1 MDKREL
7 AFNFKA
13 IMMFEKLSGVSYF
26 ELTDEN
32 YVFLIYAMYMVKHPY
47 TYMQFWDFIKI
58 FGNNKKVTKQMITEF
73 GEYMEYLKQ
82 YSDTT
87 PKTEEKDEGETEEKT
102 KQTITDIV
110 AYLITSCGIDPH
122 YVMYEMELWEIEPY
136 MKCAER
142 KKKEELES
150 ERLWTYLNISPH
162 IDTKKCKSPEKLIPF
177 PWEKEEQKI
186 KQNQELE
193 NNRFAITNMIGKNIF
208 GEPIETTEKDEG

>member
-26 ELTDEN
+26 DLTDEN

-47 TYMQFWDFIKI
+47 TYMQFMDFIKI

>member
-87 PKTEEKDEGETEEKT
+87 PKTEENDEGETEEKP

-122 YVMYEMELWEIEPY
+122 YVMYEMELWEIEPFL
-136 MKCAER
+136 MCAER

>member
-26 ELTDEN
+26 DLTEEN

-87 PKTEEKDEGETEEKT
+87 PKTEEKAEGETEEKT

-142 KKKEELES
+142 KKKEELET

-177 PWEKEEQKI
+177 PWEKEEHKI